1 MRQKKLGFTLVEL
14 LVVIAIIGILIA
26 LLLPAVQAAR
36 EAARRMQ
43 CKNHLKQIGLAS
55 HNHAESLG
63 VLPGWGAESGGP
75 PGGPNAAGDN
85 LVEPLEGGL
94 YTGPDGNPSNES
106 QPSGGFFK
114 NSKWF
119 KFGNWMVQI
128 FPYMEDKSVAN
139 MLEGSVLYPGR
150 NYNQRSVLE
159 QAAIKTPIQ
168 ALYCPS
174 RRAAIAYPIAAPG
187 ACVASNGAQCPPGL
201 QFYGP
206 LGARTDYAMS
216 GGSLSGSNG
225 SVLKTEVVNNDGVY
239 ALGRRTKFKDIT
251 DGASKTYLVGEKVM
265 NPPDYV
271 NGRDFMD
278 FWPIV
283 AGQQINNFVRMGG
296 VNDPAHESLAPY
308 QDSANGCQSCHS
320 FGSAHAAAWNVVMA
334 DGSVQ
339 SLPYS
344 MDHLNHRAFS
354 SIDAGDIVSEIQ

>member
-63 VLPGWGAESGGP
+63 VLPGWGGESDGP
-75 PGGPNAAGDN
+75 PGGDN
-85 LVEPLEGGL
+85 PVGRKLVRSLDGGL
-94 YTGPDGNPSNES
+94 YTGPNGDPTNEEQPEDGYY
-106 QPSGGFFK
+106 K

-139 MLEGSVLYPGR
+139 MLEDSILYPLR
-150 NYNQRSVLE
+150 KYSQRSAID
-159 QAAIKTPIQ
+159 QAAIKTPVE
-168 ALYCPS
+168 ALNCPT
-174 RRAAIAYPIAAPG
+174 RRPAVAYPIVDWSDEIA
-187 ACVASNGAQCPPGL
+187 
-201 QFYGP
+201 GP
-206 LGARTDYAMS
+206 IHINTFGSLGARTDYAMS
-216 GGSLSGSNG
+216 GGAFAGTGGSP
-225 SVLKTEVVNNDGVY
+225 LKPDLVINNGVY

-265 NPPDYV
+265 NPPDYL
-271 NGRDFMD
+271 NGRDGMD
-278 FWPIV
+278 LWPIV
-283 AGQQINNFVRMGG
+283 AAQNERNYIRMGG
-296 VNDPAHESLAPY
+296 VNDRFGGSLAPY
-308 QDSANGCQSCHS
+308 QDAANGCDSCHS

-354 SIDAGDIVSEIQ
+354 SINAGDIISDIQ